1 MAANIWVVIVNYHS
15 QHLVI
20 KCIDSLKEYSSN
32 NLNFVVVD
40 NSEQPD
46 TSELV
51 NFHQDVVIERPVAN
65 GGFAAGCNLGM
76 KCALARDAD
85 YVLLINPDT
94 YVTEDIITPLINT
107 LSESDDVGIASP
119 TIYFSEPKDKIWMAG
134 ASCNWWTGGPK
145 HIYSSALMEH
155 NGAVDVPFVSGCA
168 MMIKKAVLES
178 TGLMDERYFLYF
190 EDADYCEKVK
200 ANGWRIVFLPNATL
214 YHAVSSTTGFQS
226 KNYVYYFS
234 RNRLW
239 FLKRWAPRVAY
250 IYYLLFTV
258 LVKLPG
264 AVIIFALLRQK
275 PSLCNA
281 FFKGFIDAFR
291 KPKRHAQ

>member
-51 NFHQDVVIERPVAN
+51 SFHQDVVIERPVAN

-107 LSESDDVGIASP
+107 LS
-119 TIYFSEPKDKIWMAG
+119 
-134 ASCNWWTGGPK
+134 
-145 HIYSSALMEH
+145 
-155 NGAVDVPFVSGCA
+155 
-168 MMIKKAVLES
+168 
-178 TGLMDERYFLYF
+178 
-190 EDADYCEKVK
+190 
-200 ANGWRIVFLPNATL
+200 
-214 YHAVSSTTGFQS
+214 
-226 KNYVYYFS
+226 
-234 RNRLW
+234 
-239 FLKRWAPRVAY
+239 
-250 IYYLLFTV
+250 
-258 LVKLPG
+258 
-264 AVIIFALLRQK
+264 
-275 PSLCNA
+275 
-281 FFKGFIDAFR
+281 
-291 KPKRHAQ
+291 

>member
-1 MAANIWVVIVNYHS
+1 MDGGCKLQLVDRWP
-15 QHLVI
+15 QTHLFICVDGTQRSSRCSV
-20 KCIDSLKEYSSN
+20 CIRLRN
-32 NLNFVVVD
+32 
-40 NSEQPD
+40 
-46 TSELV
+46 
-51 NFHQDVVIERPVAN
+51 
-65 GGFAAGCNLGM
+65 
-76 KCALARDAD
+76 
-85 YVLLINPDT
+85 
-94 YVTEDIITPLINT
+94 
-107 LSESDDVGIASP
+107 DD
-119 TIYFSEPKDKIWMAG
+119 
-134 ASCNWWTGGPK
+134 
-145 HIYSSALMEH
+145 
-155 NGAVDVPFVSGCA
+155 
-168 MMIKKAVLES
+168 KKAVLES
-178 TGLMDERYFLYF
+178 AGLMDERYFLYF